1 LLKSLKIKGFA
12 MTCVR
17 RLAGHVATL
26 AGMLSGCVKHLSR
39 YLFVVAEHSGET
51 INAPV
56 LHRQTRASFG
66 MCVESAGA
74 RMARSI
80 NGSGCRVRRDV

>member
-1 LLKSLKIKGFA
+1 
-12 MTCVR
+12 
-17 RLAGHVATL
+17 
-26 AGMLSGCVKHLSR
+26 MLFGCAKHLSR
-39 YLFVVAEHSGET
+39 YLFAVAEHNGET

-66 MCVESAGA
+66 VWVESTGA

-80 NGSGCRVRRDV
+80 NGSGCRVRRGV